1 MRLSEML
8 HEIGNYEAGND
19 FLFKKYLQ
27 NEIKGACSDSRKIT
41 SGYVFFCI
49 KGARFDGHYYA
60 GDVIAKGC
68 KILVCEHMP
77 AINIPNDVLVLTVAD
92 SRKAYAK
99 ALSGI
104 YGHPDKKMC
113 MIGITGTKGKTSTA
127 LMIKAILTQNNIT
140 AGYIGTNGI
149 IFADEHIQSGNTT
162 PDSGDIYYY
171 LSKMLSLNIRT
182 VIIEVS
188 SQALW
193 QSRVYGIEFDI
204 CIFTNISED
213 HIGGY
218 EHPSFEHYMNSKAL
232 LFTDY
237 NAKHIIYNADE
248 KIFLPFFEKCHDS
261 VLHPYS
267 INSKAGFYADNIEL
281 RRNGSDIGVDFTL
294 HFDDLQNSENSI
306 DRKVSLS
313 IPGEFNIYN
322 ALAAITACRIAG
334 GSIDRIIKALET
346 VHIDGRFETVCL
358 NSKPDTTFVIDYAHN
373 GLSLEAVLKTA
384 AKYSHNR
391 IICVFGSVG
400 GRTYGRRLELGKA
413 AAKYADLSIL
423 TADNPDCEAVPH
435 ITRDIKQAFID
446 AGCEYKCMEIFD
458 RTEAI
463 KKAFEIAGKDDIVIL
478 AGKGHEKYQLISGE
492 TVPFSEREIL
502 LELDMTAASIP
513 N

>member
-1 MRLSEML
+1 
-8 HEIGNYEAGND
+8 
-19 FLFKKYLQ
+19 
-27 NEIKGACSDSRKIT
+27 
-41 SGYVFFCI
+41 
-49 KGARFDGHYYA
+49 
-60 GDVIAKGC
+60 
-68 KILVCEHMP
+68 
-77 AINIPNDVLVLTVAD
+77 
-92 SRKAYAK
+92 
-99 ALSGI
+99 
-104 YGHPDKKMC
+104 
-113 MIGITGTKGKTSTA
+113 
-127 LMIKAILTQNNIT
+127 
-140 AGYIGTNGI
+140 
-149 IFADEHIQSGNTT
+149 
-162 PDSGDIYYY
+162 
-171 LSKMLSLNIRT
+171 
-182 VIIEVS
+182 
-188 SQALW
+188 
-193 QSRVYGIEFDI
+193 
-204 CIFTNISED
+204 
-213 HIGGY
+213 
-218 EHPSFEHYMNSKAL
+218 MNSKAL

-373 GLSLEAVLKTA
+373 GLSLEAVLK
-384 AKYSHNR
+384 YSHNR

-423 TADNPDCEAVPH
+423 TADNPDCEAVPL

-446 AGCEYKCMEIFD
+446 ADCEYKCMEIFD